1 MSLKSRNSPI
11 VLVIDDE
18 VSYIDGLSSGLAS
31 EGFHFIGAQSGSEG
45 IEKAKKWLPDIILLD
60 LTLPDMP
67 GDKVV
72 EKLSQDQD
80 TRSAPII
87 LVSARDSE
95 VDIVLG
101 LQIGAT
107 DYVTKPFRLKEL
119 VARIRAILRRMEHS
133 STLGVKESNKIRV
146 GHIEVDFDRYEV
158 FMSGKPLPLTPSE
171 FELLALFVTKP
182 GMLILRDEIMTHL
195 WDGQDMPDPRTVDTV
210 VRKLRDK
217 TGDTKPPSRIITV
230 RGIGFRFEEKYG
242 G

>member
-1 MSLKSRNSPI
+1 MSLKSRDSPI

-18 VSYIDGLSSGLAS
+18 ASYIEALCSGLGA
-31 EGFHFIGAQSGSEG
+31 EGFHVIGAQSGSEG

-72 EKLSQDQD
+72 EKLAQGHD

-119 VARIRAILRRMEHS
+119 VARIRAILRRTERS
-133 STLGVKESNKIRV
+133 SSNTLKESNKIRV
-146 GHIEVDFDRYEV
+146 GDIEVDFDRYEV
-158 FMSGKPLPLTPSE
+158 FLSGKSLSLTPSE

-195 WDGQDMPDPRTVDTV
+195 WDGQDMPDPRSVDTV
-210 VRKLRDK
+210 VRRLRDK
-217 TGDTKPPSRIITV
+217 IGDTKPPSRLITV
-230 RGIGFRFEEKYG
+230 RGIGFRFEEK
-242 G
+242 